1 MRKQTIS
8 PKKIGKINPLMKV
21 GVIKTAKYL
30 NLLLIIPLIK
40 TIFKIKTKIKRRG
53 TILKRI
59 KTPIN
64 SLPLIRAKRMDFC
77 RLEKI
82 EEEKI
87 FKKLT

>member
-1 MRKQTIS
+1 M
-8 PKKIGKINPLMKV
+8 
-21 GVIKTAKYL
+21 
-30 NLLLIIPLIK
+30 K

-87 FKKLT
+87 FKKLI